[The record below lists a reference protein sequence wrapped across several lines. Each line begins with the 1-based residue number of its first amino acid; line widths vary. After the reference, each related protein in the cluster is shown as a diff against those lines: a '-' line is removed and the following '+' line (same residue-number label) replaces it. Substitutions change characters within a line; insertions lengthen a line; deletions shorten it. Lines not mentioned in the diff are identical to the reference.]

1 MEESEFIY
9 DFGGTLLDE
18 RYFDCECEINYIH
31 LKSKT
36 PVCPNCH
43 THHLDGPDSRTNEIE
58 LERKA
63 GRVDE

>member
-18 RYFDCECEINYIH
+18 RYFDCECRERYIH

-36 PVCPNCH
+36 PTCPCCNKYH
-43 THHLDGPDSRTNEIE
+43 GEMPDSRTNEIE
-58 LERKA
+58 MERKS